1 MNFYS
6 HMVEKSLFIF
16 ICCGLLFLASC
27 TGTQKLSETDYHSS
41 TKDAKQVVNQLPSYS
56 ETLKTAE
63 GKGRA
68 IVSEP
73 GNTERVT
80 LIFASNRAKSLV
92 TVRNSIGIQG
102 GQLLTDGDTLLVYN
116 KVDKYA
122 RKIPVRGGNLDHI
135 NRLASLNILD
145 ILNYTVNLEDVQNV
159 LENDQSFQLL
169 LSTGTKVFINKESH
183 YINEIIQPE
192 DSELPYSKI
201 QYEGYTEINDYML
214 PRRIT
219 IFGAE
224 QKSKIALQLNNLEL
238 NSRIDS
244 LTIQL
249 PDDIRIYHQ

>member
-1 MNFYS
+1 MK
-6 HMVEKSLFIF
+6 EKSLLIIIT
-16 ICCGLLFLASC
+16 ICYGLLFLSAC
-27 TGTQKLSETDYHSS
+27 TSTQKLSETDYHSS
-41 TKDAKQVVNQLPSYS
+41 SKDVEQIVDQLPNYS

-80 LIFASNRAKSLV
+80 LIFASNRNKSHV

-122 RKIPVRGGNLDHI
+122 RKIPVRGGELDHI

-145 ILNYTVNLEDVQNV
+145 ILSYTIRSEDVQNV

-169 LSTGTKVFINKESH
+169 LTTGTKVFINKESH
-183 YINEIIQPE
+183 YIDEITQPE
-192 DSELPYSKI
+192 DTELPYSKI

-219 IFGAE
+219 IFGADK
-224 QKSKIALQLNNLEL
+224 KSKIALQLSNLEL
-238 NSRIDS
+238 NSTIDS

>member
-1 MNFYS
+1 MI
-6 HMVEKSLFIF
+6 EKSLLII
-16 ICCGLLFLASC
+16 ICWVLLLLPGC
-27 TGTQKLSETDYHSS
+27 TSTQKLSKTDYHPSS
-41 TKDAKQVVNQLPSYS
+41 KNATQVVDQLPNYN

-80 LIFASNRAKSLV
+80 LIFASNRNKSLV

-145 ILNYTVNLEDVQNV
+145 ILSYTVRSEDVHNV

-169 LSTGTKVFINKESH
+169 LSTETKVFINKESYH
-183 YINEIIQPE
+183 INEIIQPE
-192 DSELPYSKI
+192 GSELPYSKI
-201 QYEGYTEINDYML
+201 QYEGYTEINGYML

-224 QKSKIALQLNNLEL
+224 QKSKIALQLSNLEL
-238 NSRIDS
+238 NSTIDS
-244 LTIQL
+244 LTIEL